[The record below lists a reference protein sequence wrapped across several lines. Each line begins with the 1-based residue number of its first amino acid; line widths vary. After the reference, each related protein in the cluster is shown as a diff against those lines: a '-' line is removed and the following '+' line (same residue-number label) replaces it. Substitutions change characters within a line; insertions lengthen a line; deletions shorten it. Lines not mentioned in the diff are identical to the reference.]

1 MYRLALPLLWASVFP
16 MFTTLFRSVGADQ
29 VIRLERP
36 GILNG
41 PGDIIYE
48 PLFNPKSIY
57 ATVGEKI
64 HFQAVFQNVSA
75 LPVALSID
83 IIVLINRE
91 ERLYPSYGLLVNLH
105 TLRLAYSVQMVLSSS
120 LASF

>member
-1 MYRLALPLLWASVFP
+1 MYRVALLWASVFLVL
-16 MFTTLFRSVGADQ
+16 TTPFHSVGADQ

-36 GILNG
+36 GIPNG
-41 PGDIIYE
+41 PGGIIFE

-57 ATVGEKI
+57 ATVGETI

-83 IIVLINRE
+83 SVVLIRRE
-91 ERLYPSYGLLVNLH
+91 ERLHPSYGLLVNLH
-105 TLRLAYSVQMVLSSS
+105 TLHLANSFQMASSS
-120 LASF
+120 TVLVSD